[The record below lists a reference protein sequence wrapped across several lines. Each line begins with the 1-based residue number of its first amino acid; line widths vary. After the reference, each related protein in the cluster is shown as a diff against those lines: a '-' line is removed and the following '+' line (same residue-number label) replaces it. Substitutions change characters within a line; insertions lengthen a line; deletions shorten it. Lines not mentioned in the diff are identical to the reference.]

1 MTRKSGY
8 RFFEKVMLK
17 PKKCAGS
24 HEKLSLCP
32 LIHPNSVQYSLGM
45 QDAAAWLAFGLNRR
59 HKLLNSLRNIT
70 AWPAMREAHRPLGEC
85 HQNLIFETP

>member
-17 PKKCAGS
+17 PKKCSGS

-32 LIHPNSVQYSLGM
+32 LIHPNSVQYSGSR

-59 HKLLNSLRNIT
+59 HKLLNSLRNTIVRPVLR
-70 AWPAMREAHRPLGEC
+70 AAHRPLGEC